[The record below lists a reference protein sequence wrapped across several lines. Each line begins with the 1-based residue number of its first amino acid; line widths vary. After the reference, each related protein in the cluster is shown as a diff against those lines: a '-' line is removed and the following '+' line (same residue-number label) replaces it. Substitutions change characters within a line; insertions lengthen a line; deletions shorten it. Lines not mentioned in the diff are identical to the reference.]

1 MNKCNVIKSGEIYN
15 RGMKQRLKDSNT
27 EFIFLKQCKSDN
39 SARFSSA
46 LNSKADK
53 YVHHLK
59 FQIGDHVNVS
69 KYQKVSL
76 SEYMLV
82 IGL

>member
-15 RGMKQRLKDSNT
+15 LGMKQRLKDSNT
-27 EFIFLKQCKSDN
+27 EFIFLKKCKSDN